1 MTMRITALRASL
13 AAEVQS
19 MEAILDAAA
28 NDNNRDLTADEQTA
42 FDKHKAEADRLQ
54 AAVGRE
60 ESMLALKA
68 AAASPIHVGGAGA
81 TGAGGRVPAAVQ
93 EKLEPGV
100 MVGRIALSLAATGG
114 HDQRAMANHAQQVF
128 GDETGQIVANMEQ
141 STSTKGGYLVDTDY
155 SRDFIGLLRPRV
167 VIRNLGA
174 RSVPMPDGNLTMRKK
189 TAGTQ
194 AGYVGERVP
203 APTTDMQVGQLTM
216 TAKKLMALVPITNQL
231 IRRASWG
238 VDQMVR
244 DDLLDSAAVK
254 EDQQFLRGAAGST
267 VAPTGVRYLIA
278 AGNVLSMSANANL
291 TGVTS
296 DLGRMTLAV
305 KNANVP
311 MINCGWIMSP
321 RVREFLAGLRDGNGN
336 IVYPSIEANG
346 TLKGYKIA
354 ETTSVPDNLGA
365 GGNESELYFGD
376 WSQFLIGDT
385 YQVALAASDTAAYD
399 DGGTIRS
406 AFSNDET
413 VIRLIEEHDTQLR
426 YDRAAAVLTGVT
438 WAP

>member
-28 NDNNRDLTADEQTA
+28 NDNNRDLTAEEQTA
-42 FDKHKAEADRLQ
+42 FDKHKTEADRLQ

-68 AAASPIHVGGAGA
+68 SAAQPLNVGGAGA

-100 MVGRIALSLAATGG
+100 MVGRIALAVAATGG
-114 HDQRAMANHAQQVF
+114 NDQRAMANHAQQVF

-141 STSTKGGYLVDTDY
+141 STNTKGGYLVDTAY
-155 SRDFIGLLRPRV
+155 SRDFIDLLRPRV

-203 APTTDMQVGQLTM
+203 APTTDMKVGQLSM

-244 DDLLDSAAVK
+244 DDLLESAAVK
-254 EDQQFLRGAAGST
+254 EDQQFLRGVGSDL
-267 VAPTGVRYLIA
+267 APTGVRYLVA
-278 AGNVLSMSANANL
+278 AANVLAMSANANL

-311 MINCGWIMSP
+311 MINCGWVMSP

-336 IVYPSIEANG
+336 IVYPSIEANN
-346 TLKGYKIA
+346 TLKGYKIG

-385 YQVALAASDTAAYD
+385 YQVAIAASDTAAYD
-399 DGGTIRS
+399 DGGVIRA

>member
-1 MTMRITALRASL
+1 MRITALRASL

-28 NDNNRDLTADEQTA
+28 NDNNRDLTAEEQTA
-42 FDKHKAEADRLQ
+42 FDKHKTEADRLQ

-68 AAASPIHVGGAGA
+68 SAAQPLNVGGAGA

-100 MVGRIALSLAATGG
+100 MVGRIALAVAATGG
-114 HDQRAMANHAQQVF
+114 NDQRAMANHAQQVF

-141 STSTKGGYLVDTDY
+141 STNTKGGYLVDTAY
-155 SRDFIGLLRPRV
+155 SRDFIDLLRPRV

-203 APTTDMQVGQLTM
+203 APTTDMKVGQLSM

-244 DDLLDSAAVK
+244 DDLLESAAVK
-254 EDQQFLRGAAGST
+254 EDQQFLRGVGSDL
-267 VAPTGVRYLIA
+267 APTGVRYLVA
-278 AGNVLSMSANANL
+278 AANVLAMSANANL

-311 MINCGWIMSP
+311 MINCGWVMSP

-336 IVYPSIEANG
+336 IVYPSIEANN
-346 TLKGYKIA
+346 TLKGYKIG

-385 YQVALAASDTAAYD
+385 YQVAIAASDTAAYD
-399 DGGTIRS
+399 DGGVIRA

>member
-1 MTMRITALRASL
+1 MLRITALKQSL
-13 AAEVQS
+13 AAVLATMDGLLE
-19 MEAILDAAA
+19 AAA
-28 NDNNRDLTADEQTA
+28 NDDNRDLTAEEQAT
-42 FDKHKAEADRLQ
+42 FDASNAEATKLQ
-54 AAVGRE
+54 AAIARE
-60 ESMLALKA
+60 EGLLALKA
-68 AAASPIHVGGAGA
+68 SAAAPVVVG
-81 TGAGGRVPAAVQ
+81 TPTPTPTVPATVK

-100 MVGRIALSLAATGG
+100 MVGRIACAIAATGG
-114 HDQRAMANHAQQVF
+114 NDQRAMADHAQGIW

-141 STSTKGGYLVDTDY
+141 STNTRGGYLVDTDY
-155 SRDFIGLLRPRV
+155 SRDFIDLLRPRV
-167 VIRNLGA
+167 VIRSLGA

-216 TAKKLMALVPITNQL
+216 SAKKLMALVPITNQL
-231 IRRASWG
+231 IRRAAWG

-244 DDLLDSAAVK
+244 DDLLESAAVK
-254 EDQQFLRGAAGST
+254 EDQQFLRGVGSAT
-267 VAPTGVRYLIA
+267 APTGIRNLIA
-278 AGNVLSMSANANL
+278 AANVLTMTAAPDL
-291 TGVTS
+291 VKVTS
-296 DLGRMTLAV
+296 DLGRLMLAV

-311 MINCGWIMSP
+311 MLSCGWIMSP

-336 IVYPSIEANG
+336 VAYPSIEANG
-346 TLKGYKIA
+346 TLKGYKIG

-365 GGNESELYFGD
+365 GTNESELYFGD

-385 YQVALAASDTAAYD
+385 YQIALAASDTAAYD
-399 DGGTIRS
+399 DGGTIRA

-413 VIRLIEEHDTQLR
+413 VVRLIEEHDTQIR
-426 YDRAAAVLTGVT
+426 YDKAAAVLTGVT